1 MACRG
6 VHFALNDED
15 AGRVLA
21 ATDDDALL
29 SVIQED
35 IENRWDEE
43 WLAQS
48 DKAWDAIHHC
58 FTDGTLTFKSATP
71 RHRCIL
77 GGRQLFKGE
86 HYIVSFVTPGQVKEV
101 AEAVRNIDEEWM
113 RQRYFAISAK
123 DYERPLSEEDFGYTW
138 SWFEG
143 VQSLYQK
150 AAAAGRAMI
159 FTVDQ

>member
-15 AGRVLA
+15 AGRVPA
-21 ATDDDALL
+21 ATGNDALL

-48 DKAWDAIHHC
+48 DKAWDAIHRC
-58 FTDGTLTFKSATP
+58 LTDGNLSFDSTTP

-77 GGRQLFKGE
+77 GGRQLYKGE
-86 HYIVSFVTPGQVKEV
+86 HYMVSFVTPEQVKEV
-101 AEAVRNIDEEWM
+101 AETIRDIDEEWM
-113 RQRYFAISAK
+113 RQRYFAIPAA
-123 DYERPLSEEDFGYTW
+123 DYDHPLCEDDFGYTW
-138 SWFEG
+138 GWFEN
-143 VQSLYQK
+143 VQALYQK